1 MSRKLTD
8 FGVKASLLVFS
19 INILQFVHLICLLPR
34 LPPHFILKYL
44 STEHKTGVGTMGGLE
59 FSLRIMGRVEDV
71 LCTCSQFAWSAKSL
85 DHIVADV
92 PQVWMTS
99 DLNAHIF
106 VPGCLTVYNGNI
118 LMCDGF
124 CTCITFEF
132 LYTRVCTPSTDI
144 VFFQQPLQ
152 IWL

>member
-19 INILQFVHLICLLPR
+19 INILQFVHLISLVPR

-59 FSLRIMGRVEDV
+59 FSLRIMGVGGDAVYVQPICLKCKV
-71 LCTCSQFAWSAKSL
+71 LGSYCSECGSE
-85 DHIVADV
+85 
-92 PQVWMTS
+92 VWMTS
-99 DLNAHIF
+99 DLKAHIF
-106 VPGCLTVYNGNI
+106 VPGCLTVYNENVV
-118 LMCDGF
+118 MCDGF

-132 LYTRVCTPSTDI
+132 LCARVCKASTDI
-144 VFFQQPLQ
+144 VFFQQRLQ
-152 IWL
+152 IWI